1 MLRRLVLTNSSR
13 LVRYLSFVHSRYSPS
28 KTIRKHLLRLEEST
42 KTLHRTL
49 YVHVRNCSETPSFP
63 NNSTFE
69 EVCAETLDSLTD
81 YFEELVESTDHLAGA
96 DVNYSDGVLTIQFG
110 EPYGTYVINRQSPNE
125 QIWLSSPTSGPKRY
139 DYIQGAWIY
148 RHDGISLHT
157 LLSKEISK
165 IVKREIDFNEC
176 SHTIREME
184 VMEEGNLMD
193 RVRILL
199 QRDMAYYQANQTVL
213 HETLCPGVVGGLL
226 DFPHY
231 ASFAA
236 YKMVLWWEEEYQA
249 AFRKPSG
256 LLEQDSNGQE
266 VAASDPSLERGCG
279 GVAKTSAPKEFVQ
292 LTAESGEQIL
302 EHLHALSQ
310 EALDHADLTVLA
322 ATLGAAALLRS
333 WLWCYHQLLVKARQ
347 EGLSLHASQKQFHSM
362 AEALAERLLDLHCR
376 LLSLYVL
383 QDADSLH
390 WENTRPFFEGE
401 RGSVTVQMWWLY
413 MQGTR
418 TDLWNTVP
426 PRTAQRVFAGM
437 LNESLTILVA
447 RYAAAEPSAARAP
460 LLVTDLIN
468 MLLCA
473 RELAV
478 SVCADAAELVGL
490 TQRSKIIR
498 DVHAKCH
505 ELLTTLLLRGCPLDA
520 LLRAMRKGLCGGP
533 TPAATATPSG
543 PAPWVQLVSPQ
554 YLRGR
559 PRTYLD
565 LEDGAAISLELAV
578 LLAQPQ
584 PSWPLLLRVLMM
596 RNCRVAALL
605 LRRLICGEGDVS
617 APAAS
622 AAASAALGVETQQG
636 STECGRFLCRGDCT
650 QNASSGVSAAQ
661 VEKALVHVIACVG
674 GTKAL
679 ASSLLPA
686 LEALATTEAAA
697 AAASATAY
705 IGPVVEWGGAFDRRQ
720 VWNLRRPPWMDA
732 IITPLRPLLQA
743 TVTTI
748 VASAQAGATTRDL
761 LPLALTCLTQLAP
774 CLPPWLG
781 STAAAIGDLLPA
793 DVHPVGGSPLLQ
805 VALAGL
811 YEALTQA
818 ASASAATLGVHAAAA
833 AGQLAE
839 ALCRVDEDE
848 SLRPSIQ
855 EFLHAAQEY
864 TGTDTWDWRAVEESL
879 PTAELLVSKILLTN
893 DGRQALKVMYQYM
906 QQNAS
911 WTLAAIGRAG
921 DYIVVPPRP
930 LLHTMFHIGNRQ
942 FDQYLAGT
950 WSPDW
955 STLLQ
960 SPLGLT
966 REKVWKQLQ
975 KRSEFSDY
983 KSDPKQ
989 LSQHDA
995 IVVEKMTE
1003 MFMHDE
1009 VNSVSHTVVNHNSP
1023 AKDVQKRKTSATQ
1036 QVIVESTAATAVLEA
1051 EPHSEKHPE
1060 NKPQTEK
1067 SKHKTNHPETPVEK
1081 KNSQPL
1087 LDGQTEK
1094 RHETKR
1100 DKLHK
1105 DDEMKRNSASTEVTP
1120 RASSETS
1127 LKNNSQ
1133 TASASKAEAQQ
1144 TGQKKTGK
1152 EQTSKTSRTKEK
1164 SAKE

>member
-1 MLRRLVLTNSSR
+1 
-13 LVRYLSFVHSRYSPS
+13 
-28 KTIRKHLLRLEEST
+28 
-42 KTLHRTL
+42 
-49 YVHVRNCSETPSFP
+49 
-63 NNSTFE
+63 
-69 EVCAETLDSLTD
+69 
-81 YFEELVESTDHLAGA
+81 
-96 DVNYSDGVLTIQFG
+96 
-110 EPYGTYVINRQSPNE
+110 
-125 QIWLSSPTSGPKRY
+125 
-139 DYIQGAWIY
+139 
-148 RHDGISLHT
+148 
-157 LLSKEISK
+157 
-165 IVKREIDFNEC
+165 
-176 SHTIREME
+176 ME

-199 QRDMAYYQANQTVL
+199 QRDMAYYQANQAVL

-236 YKMVLWWEEEYQA
+236 YKLVLWWEEEYQA

-468 MLLCA
+468 MLLCT

-490 TQRSKIIR
+490 TQRSKITR

-520 LLRAMRKGLCGGP
+520 LLRAMRKGLCGPGP
-533 TPAATATPSG
+533 AGAPAG

-605 LRRLICGEGDVS
+605 LRRLICGEGDAAV
-617 APAAS
+617 PATPTGKATVG
-622 AAASAALGVETQQG
+622 AETQG
-636 STECGRFLCRGDCT
+636 GAECGRFLCRGDCT
-650 QNASSGVSAAQ
+650 QNAVDGVSAAQ

-679 ASSLLPA
+679 SASLLPA
-686 LEALATTEAAA
+686 LESLATSAAET

-720 VWNLRRPPWMDA
+720 VWNLQRPPWMDA
-732 IITPLRPLLQA
+732 LITPLQPLLQA

-748 VASAQAGATTRDL
+748 MASAQAGASTRDL
-761 LPLALTCLTQLAP
+761 LPLALTCLAQLAP
-774 CLPPWLG
+774 CLPPWLS
-781 STAAAIGDLLPA
+781 STASAVGDLLPA

-811 YEALTQA
+811 YEALTRA
-818 ASASAATLGVHAAAA
+818 ASTADHTHGHALGVHAAAA

-848 SLRPSIQ
+848 SLRPGIQ

-906 QQNAS
+906 QQNAT

-921 DYIVVPPRP
+921 DYIVIPPRP

-942 FDQYLAGT
+942 FDQFLAGT

-960 SPLGLT
+960 APLGLT

-1003 MFMHDE
+1003 MFMHE
-1009 VNSVSHTVVNHNSP
+1009 ELNSISTTVMNQNSP
-1023 AKDVQKRKTSATQ
+1023 SKDVIQKSKRLSAQ
-1036 QVIVESTAATAVLEA
+1036 QVIMENTLVSDVPQA
-1051 EPHSEKHPE
+1051 EPGSKTKPKIHEEKESHQS
-1060 NKPQTEK
+1060 NKSKGEPNQADNPLETDAERNISSLPTPTDNQRGKGEK
-1067 SKHKTNHPETPVEK
+1067 SKKDKVSSGDEVK
-1081 KNSQPL
+1081 KNSAL
-1087 LDGQTEK
+1087 NE
-1094 RHETKR
+1094 E
-1100 DKLHK
+1100 
-1105 DDEMKRNSASTEVTP
+1105 TP
-1120 RASSETS
+1120 RVSSETS
-1127 LKNNSQ
+1127 LKNCSQ
-1133 TASASKAEAQQ
+1133 TSSVSKVETST
-1144 TGQKKTGK
+1144 TGLKKSSK
-1152 EQTSKTSRTKEK
+1152 EHSSKPPKTKDK
-1164 SAKE
+1164 GLKE